1 MLWKENWLFFILWIK
16 YENNLIIIF
25 FLFENHLL
33 QVSTW
38 KPWRWLKKKTLS
50 HNHHYLNERHCFSC
64 RMMGCKHR
72 TCEGLHTRRKEFEM
86 EVMCLD
92 SALKRKESVLLS
104 NVWFIVNIKERKKE
118 RENKTIKKTRN
129 NYNCKEIW
137 RG

>member
-1 MLWKENWLFFILWIK
+1 
-16 YENNLIIIF
+16 
-25 FLFENHLL
+25 
-33 QVSTW
+33 
-38 KPWRWLKKKTLS
+38 
-50 HNHHYLNERHCFSC
+50 
-64 RMMGCKHR
+64 
-72 TCEGLHTRRKEFEM
+72 M